1 MVGRWISFWD
11 GPISGAVLVSRRVK
25 EISLDGQFVWFLLSQ
40 RLPSWELSHILS
52 QRYFWVDDFP
62 FPKGYVSS
70 LKSSLTKL
78 LGDSIFVGF
87 YDQDFSCQTWQ
98 RRWPAKKLQ
107 SCYYRWVGVSKS
119 PFCTTNL
126 GEYVWNFFQASDMQ
140 IQVKHPQKGPTSQN
154 CEVDEVFLVW
164 PDVCSKVLTRFSVRF
179 SIPKISRWWIT
190 VGQTK

>member
-11 GPISGAVLVSRRVK
+11 GPISGAVLVSGRVK
-25 EISLDGQFVWFLLSQ
+25 ERSLDGQFVWFLLSQ
-40 RLPSWELSHILS
+40 RLPSCELSHILS

-70 LKSSLTKL
+70 LKSNLTKL

-98 RRWPAKKLQ
+98 RLQPAKKLQ

-119 PFCTTNL
+119 QIAPPFGTICL
-126 GEYVWNFFQASDMQ
+126 ELFS
-140 IQVKHPQKGPTSQN
+140 KHLTCK
-154 CEVDEVFLVW
+154 
-164 PDVCSKVLTRFSVRF
+164 SKV
-179 SIPKISRWWIT
+179 SIPKKVTIAELPGGWNIPSLARCL
-190 VGQTK
+190 